1 MNKKSQ
7 AALEF
12 LTTYAWAFLVIL
24 IMISALAYFG
34 ILRPSRL
41 LPDRCNFGSQISCVD
56 YKIAYGTGAD
66 GTFSLRLKNSV
77 GEPIVIT
84 ATAISSESVTAFACT
99 GAQTPGLP
107 FTWGSGIVQDFSFT
121 TCNSAAAGFVKGE
134 KGKVTLALTYYAAKS
149 GSTYTHQVSGDVC
162 ATIV

>member
-66 GTFSLRLKNSV
+66 GTFSPRLKKNVRKPIFLKRKEGYWGAKVARV
-77 GEPIVIT
+77 GQQPAGPQYAEIR
-84 ATAISSESVTAFACT
+84 
-99 GAQTPGLP
+99 Q
-107 FTWGSGIVQDFSFT
+107 
-121 TCNSAAAGFVKGE
+121 SAYHYKNDKKSPRIGCQELQSCLGFFIHFMPLFVF
-134 KGKVTLALTYYAAKS
+134 LFCY
-149 GSTYTHQVSGDVC
+149 
-162 ATIV
+162 